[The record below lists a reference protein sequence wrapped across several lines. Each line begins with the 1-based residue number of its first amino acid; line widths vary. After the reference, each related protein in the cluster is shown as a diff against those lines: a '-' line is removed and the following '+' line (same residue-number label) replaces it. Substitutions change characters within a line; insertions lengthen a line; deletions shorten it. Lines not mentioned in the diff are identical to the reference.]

1 MWDACG
7 GMVRHH
13 SPEEDAAL
21 DLAKILR
28 NTRTDELVRSRSP
41 VVGLVA
47 AAPASSTTAATHGL
61 TRPHHHPLLITAPVL
76 HRELSWV
83 LGKREEDKPLT
94 FNSGDPMLGGHGK
107 LVVDFLKTLAASDPS
122 MMSTGMQISTARGC
136 YRITKGRT
144 AYDTSRDE
152 SDPMP
157 EMFMK
162 RMVNHKVQ
170 GQKGDQR
177 MGIMTWWTHAGVPCR
192 KAACDGSAKRCGIR
206 CVCVK
211 S

>member
-1 MWDACG
+1 
-7 GMVRHH
+7 
-13 SPEEDAAL
+13 
-21 DLAKILR
+21 
-28 NTRTDELVRSRSP
+28 
-41 VVGLVA
+41 
-47 AAPASSTTAATHGL
+47 
-61 TRPHHHPLLITAPVL
+61 
-76 HRELSWV
+76 
-83 LGKREEDKPLT
+83 
-94 FNSGDPMLGGHGK
+94 
-107 LVVDFLKTLAASDPS
+107 